1 MLAVGLSM
9 SRAMTVTTES
19 RLDTYFCEIHGF
31 IAPGE
36 AFHWTDAT
44 DYYCL
49 RCLAHWVPRVLSKVR
64 VGIKP
69 IEPV

>member
-1 MLAVGLSM
+1 M
-9 SRAMTVTTES
+9 SAAADS

-36 AFHWTDAT
+36 AFHWLDST

-49 RCLAHWVPRVLSKVR
+49 RCLEHWVPKVLSKVT
-64 VGIKP
+64 VGTKP
-69 IEPV
+69 TGPSQ